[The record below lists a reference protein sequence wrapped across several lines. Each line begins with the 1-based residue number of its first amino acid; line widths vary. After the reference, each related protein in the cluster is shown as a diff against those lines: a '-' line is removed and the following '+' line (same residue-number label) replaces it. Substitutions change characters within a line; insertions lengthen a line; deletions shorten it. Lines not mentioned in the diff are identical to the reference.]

1 MQESK
6 MSSIRNDVYKMLA
19 AVIFFGD
26 KKAKKGSLFL
36 ILVFVNG
43 IIHQVNLS
51 NKLNNFTLKVE

>member
-1 MQESK
+1 
-6 MSSIRNDVYKMLA
+6 MSSIRKGVYNTLA

-26 KKAKKGSLFL
+26 KKAKKPSLFL

-51 NKLNNFTLKVE
+51 NKLNNFTLKVG